1 MQVLNY
7 CSVKECNILKI
18 ISEILTKNIPTQ
30 QPGWTLP
37 DHTKFISVCEL
48 NYPTSSALGSLP

>member
-7 CSVKECNILKI
+7 FSVKECNILKI

-30 QPGWTLP
+30 QPG
-37 DHTKFISVCEL
+37 
-48 NYPTSSALGSLP
+48 